1 MHRCFRHGARRV
13 PRCQTPSSPSPVR
26 AQEASVTVPFWIMI
40 VLFVIVGFML
50 FNTYY
55 WKNVRD
61 EHAYRVRKW
70 KARAQDVDVH

>member
-1 MHRCFRHGARRV
+1 M
-13 PRCQTPSSPSPVR
+13 
-26 AQEASVTVPFWIMI
+26 TVPFWIMI

>member
-1 MHRCFRHGARRV
+1 M
-13 PRCQTPSSPSPVR
+13 
-26 AQEASVTVPFWIMI
+26 TVPFWIMI

-61 EHAYRVRKW
+61 EHQYRVKRW
-70 KARAQDVDVH
+70 AERQQQGRLGQD

>member
-1 MHRCFRHGARRV
+1 M
-13 PRCQTPSSPSPVR
+13 
-26 AQEASVTVPFWIMI
+26 TVPFAIMI

-50 FNTYY
+50 SNTYY

-70 KARAQDVDVH
+70 KTRTQDTDGH